1 MDPST
6 RSAPPDVGGRD
17 SSGGGFNQKMMGLP
31 VWAWVALA
39 AAGGIAFVVWRQSRN
54 KAADDTATAP
64 ADQTA
69 EGLSD
74 YQFESLLAVLRDIQ
88 GKNSVPIEGGDTP
101 NSDDPTT
108 QLPGSGTPGAP
119 HPTGPTPAPGS
130 ARGYGWHRVVKG
142 ETAAGIAKG
151 AGISVQTFYA
161 YNGPGAL
168 KAGTYVKT
176 RWASNP
182 AIGPYNGK

>member
-6 RSAPPDVGGRD
+6 RSAPPDVGGRN
-17 SSGGGFNQKMMGLP
+17 SGGGGFNQKMMGLP

-54 KAADDTATAP
+54 KAAADPAAAP

-74 YQFESLLAVLRDIQ
+74 YQFESLLAILRDIQ
-88 GKNSVPIEGGDTP
+88 GKNSTPIEGGDTP

-108 QLPGSGTPGAP
+108 QLPGTGQQGAP
-119 HPTGPTPAPGS
+119 HPAPGS
-130 ARGYGWHRVVKG
+130 APGYGWHHVVKG

-151 AGISVQTFYA
+151 AGISIQTFYA
-161 YNGPGAL
+161 YNGPGRL
-168 KAGTYVKT
+168 KAGEYVKT
-176 RWASNP
+176 RAASNP
-182 AIGPYNGK
+182 VVGPYNGK

>member
-6 RSAPPDVGGRD
+6 RSQPPPGRD
-17 SSGGGFNQKMMGLP
+17 GGGGFNQKMMGLP

-54 KAADDTATAP
+54 KATADDTTAP
-64 ADQTA
+64 TTTDAQ
-69 EGLSD
+69 GLD
-74 YQFESLLAVLRDIQ
+74 VEQYESLLALLRDLQ
-88 GKNSVPIEGGDTP
+88 GQNSVPAEGGDTP

-130 ARGYGWHRVVKG
+130 ARGYGWHKVVAK
-142 ETAAGIAKG
+142 ESPASISKG
-151 AGISVQTFYA
+151 AGISTATFYA

-168 KAGTYVKT
+168 KAGEYVKT

-182 AIGPYNGK
+182 AVGPYNGK